1 MRSKSESLVNDILD
15 FINNYFSKTKTVP
28 SVQKIAD
35 AVGIKKGTVSK
46 YLSYMEE
53 KGLISRS
60 NPNYHFS
67 TRMIDRD
74 IPGFMSMPVVGS
86 ISCGT
91 PILAEENIESYLSI
105 SGNFLGPGI
114 FFVLVAK
121 GDSMIKAGI
130 NNGDYVI
137 IRQQS
142 SADEGQIVVALVDD
156 GECTLKRYYKDEKRR
171 KIRLH
176 PENDDLEDMYFDNI
190 SIQGIAVKVIKNLE
204 E

>member
-1 MRSKSESLVNDILD
+1 MRSKNESLANEILE
-15 FINNYFSKTKTVP
+15 FINDYFRKTKTIP

-35 AVGIKKGTVSK
+35 AIGIAKGTVSK

-53 KGLISRS
+53 KGLISKA
-60 NPNYHFS
+60 NPNYHFT

-86 ISCGT
+86 IACGT

-105 SGNFLGPGI
+105 SGNFLGPGV

-121 GDSMIKAGI
+121 GNSMINAGI

-137 IRQQS
+137 VRQQS

-156 GECTLKRYYKDEKRR
+156 GECTLKRYYKDEKLK
-171 KIRLH
+171 KICLH
-176 PENDDLEDMYFDNI
+176 PENDDMEDMYFDNI
-190 SIQGIAVKVIKNLE
+190 QIQGVAVKIIKDIE
-204 E
+204 I